1 MHLIL
6 AEEVEL
12 YDISLSTIVDAYLTE
27 IERMEQLDLEV
38 ATEFLLIAATLV
50 ELKAR
55 RLLPDNDD
63 IDLDDELAL
72 FEERDLLLSRLVECK
87 TFKDAA
93 AVLRQ
98 LHDAGRRTYP
108 RVAGIE
114 ERFLQVAPD
123 LLVGID
129 VHDLRAACIRAL
141 TPRPEPTLDLF
152 HVSAVTASVE
162 DAVREFVED
171 LPGAGLVTFRS
182 LTSNLVDRIEVVVR
196 FLAILELFK
205 QGMIDVTQ
213 ATAFGDIELMWIGGD
228 PSEALNALAIDR
240 YDG

>member
-1 MHLIL
+1 M
-6 AEEVEL
+6 
-12 YDISLSTIVDAYLTE
+12 
-27 IERMEQLDLEV
+27 
-38 ATEFLLIAATLV
+38 
-50 ELKAR
+50 
-55 RLLPDNDD
+55 
-63 IDLDDELAL
+63 
-72 FEERDLLLSRLVECK
+72 
-87 TFKDAA
+87 
-93 AVLRQ
+93 
-98 LHDAGRRTYP
+98 
-108 RVAGIE
+108 
-114 ERFLQVAPD
+114 QVAPD